1 MSSAAHLLKALAAAA
16 IAALF
21 AAPCLA
27 ADVAVFEVAIQQNR
41 FVPERI
47 EVPSGQK
54 FKLRV
59 KNEGPGAEE
68 FESSDLNREK
78 VVRPGAGTDIFLGPL
93 SPGEYKFFGEFHPD
107 SAKGVIVAK

>member
-1 MSSAAHLLKALAAAA
+1 MSNARHLLKTLAAAA
-16 IAALF
+16 MAALF

-27 ADVAVFEVAIQQNR
+27 ADVAVFEVSIQKNR
-41 FVPERI
+41 FVPDRI

-78 VVRPGAGTDIFLGPL
+78 VIRPGASTDIVLGPL
-93 SPGEYKFFGEFHPD
+93 SPGQYKFFGEFHPD
-107 SAKGVIVAK
+107 SAKGVITAK

>member
-1 MSSAAHLLKALAAAA
+1 MSSIANLPKVFAAAA
-16 IAALF
+16 MATLF

-41 FVPERI
+41 FVPDRI

-78 VVRPGAGTDIFLGPL
+78 VIRPGAAANISLGPL
-93 SPGEYKFFGEFHPD
+93 APGEYKFFGEFHPD

>member
-1 MSSAAHLLKALAAAA
+1 
-16 IAALF
+16 
-21 AAPCLA
+21 
-27 ADVAVFEVAIQQNR
+27 VAIQQHH
-41 FVPERI
+41 FVPDRI

-78 VVRPGAGTDIFLGPL
+78 VIRPGAATDIFLGPL
-93 SPGEYKFFGEFHPD
+93 SPGEYKFFGEFHAD
-107 SAKGVIVAK
+107 SAKGVITAK

>member
-1 MSSAAHLLKALAAAA
+1 MSSAVHLLKALAAAA